1 VSGVLWELWEG
12 IEGMAVVDLTS
23 NPRYLAN
30 SPTRSS
36 LLLPNTE
43 QSLLE
48 VPEQDVNDN
57 LGNRLTTWFLAP
69 QTGDYTF
76 VIASDDQGE
85 LWFGEDE
92 AAATPIASVPV
103 WTSPREWD
111 KFTEQTSA
119 TQSLVAGDY
128 YFLQALAKEGSGGD
142 NLAVGARLPDG
153 TDLSPIPVEGY
164 LYQGD
169 GGR

>member
-1 VSGVLWELWEG
+1 MILWAFNTSPCPRVLWELWEG

-57 LGNRLTTWFLAP
+57 LGNRLTT
-69 QTGDYTF
+69 DM
-76 VIASDDQGE
+76 
-85 LWFGEDE
+85 
-92 AAATPIASVPV
+92 VPRP
-103 WTSPREWD
+103 T
-111 KFTEQTSA
+111 
-119 TQSLVAGDY
+119 
-128 YFLQALAKEGSGGD
+128 
-142 NLAVGARLPDG
+142 
-153 TDLSPIPVEGY
+153 
-164 LYQGD
+164 D
-169 GGR
+169 GGLYIRDCIGRPG